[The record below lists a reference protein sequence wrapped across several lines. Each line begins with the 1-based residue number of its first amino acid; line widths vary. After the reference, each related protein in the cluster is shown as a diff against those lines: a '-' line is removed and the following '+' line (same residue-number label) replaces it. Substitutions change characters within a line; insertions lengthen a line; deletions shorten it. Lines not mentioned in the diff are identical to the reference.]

1 MVTARGNWGW
11 LTIVDVELLLIIQ
24 PDHDWVVGEDRIF
37 QFRNTSWGP
46 IIRVTMGLIHRP
58 ARREF
63 PMLAF
68 PDDGCSQ
75 GAVNSAGLNQHT
87 CRRLSWLGR
96 KICGF
101 QTSDAGFVEWSSF
114 SSETTRSGVRVTF
127 IAFFFVSSLRK
138 KLKGPLNGF
147 REKDFYLTC
156 FRTKS
161 FFLHSLQYF
170 SKSCFSYRSSL

>member
-75 GAVNSAGLNQHT
+75 GAVNTSTLAGG
-87 CRRLSWLGR
+87 CRGWDA
-96 KICGF
+96 KFVGF
-101 QTSDAGFVEWSSF
+101 KHQMPASSSGQGF

-170 SKSCFSYRSSL
+170 SKSCFS

>member
-1 MVTARGNWGW
+1 MIEWLSPQPSICPMLLVAKKNFCWLSSHTTITAHLTHRSQSASTIGIIRRQYSQHSQHELTLTRPCHGCLRWLTTSGDSPWQLGW

-75 GAVNSAGLNQHT
+75 GAVNSG
-87 CRRLSWLGR
+87 
-96 KICGF
+96 
-101 QTSDAGFVEWSSF
+101 
-114 SSETTRSGVRVTF
+114 SEASV
-127 IAFFFVSSLRK
+127 
-138 KLKGPLNGF
+138 
-147 REKDFYLTC
+147 
-156 FRTKS
+156 
-161 FFLHSLQYF
+161 
-170 SKSCFSYRSSL
+170 